1 MRFTVG
7 EIMTFAEKLN
17 EYMKAF
23 NCSPKRL
30 VALSGVSA
38 ATVSRYRAGTREPSA
53 RSEIFDG
60 IVNGLF
66 RAAKEAQQTDVS
78 AEQIRAELLAVLR
91 DDSGLYDP
99 GSLLISLDMLITKL
113 HLNSGEIAAFLG
125 MDQSRFFRIR
135 TGQSRPPEIHS
146 FCNQIGRYIF
156 EKLGD
161 DASTDI
167 LADILGCTSSE
178 LLNEEAV
185 CRRITWL
192 LTGDVFSPRSYA
204 ENFLRELDRFDG
216 KDYIS
221 AFDESEFSFSNEAE
235 KKFFAAVEHADNK
248 KSAIICTDLYSGS
261 TEDDGTLK
269 SLEHIIAVLVRKGI
283 HIDFVLNSDNPMD
296 EILPGLKALMP
307 VFMSG
312 NISAYYLKGRRD
324 GIYRYRLISL
334 GNAALTC
341 EAVTGHYDTAIT
353 RVASSD
359 EEIRFYRMR
368 AEQILSMACPL
379 IEILDDSKSR
389 MSVLASCSKKQGT
402 RIFVLSTPP
411 FFTLNNRLLDKIL
424 ERNGVGNE
432 EAGRIK
438 QYLHDER
445 VRTLQILRHSRFIIN
460 YPDIPRE
467 SYSKKPVFLSVSG
480 LFVNREILCTYE
492 EYAEHVRLMRK
503 FEAEHTNFS
512 CIADKNS
519 PFRNIQI
526 FMHSGQWV
534 MLSKNKTPTIHLYIN
549 HSKLRQ
555 ALENILS
562 PYGENV

>member
-1 MRFTVG
+1 MKFSVG
-7 EIMTFAEKLN
+7 EIMTFADKLN

-53 RSEIFDG
+53 RSDIFDG
-60 IVNGLF
+60 IVNGLL

-135 TGQSRPPEIHS
+135 TGQSRPPEIHN
-146 FCNQIGRYIF
+146 FCNQIG
-156 EKLGD
+156 
-161 DASTDI
+161 
-167 LADILGCTSSE
+167 
-178 LLNEEAV
+178 
-185 CRRITWL
+185 
-192 LTGDVFSPRSYA
+192 A

-221 AFDESEFSFSNEAE
+221 AFDESAFSFSNEAE

-512 CIADKNS
+512 CVADKNS